1 MGKVLEVGLD
11 ASAAFETRSQGVL
24 QMKVAVEVQAP
35 AVSFRSGEAT
45 HFAAGY
51 ECAEAGIGFV
61 GMEPMVN
68 RNCMAEE
75 AHSDMGGGRI
85 AHLAADTVVVVRT
98 VGHFESW
105 EACQEKK
112 MPVVAEKM
120 GWAVVDK
127 APAFGHMFGET
138 TNTLSCWEDPH
149 TAWVVVRK
157 RENPPAV
164 IELAW

>member
-1 MGKVLEVGLD
+1 
-11 ASAAFETRSQGVL
+11 
-24 QMKVAVEVQAP
+24 MKVVVEVQAR

-45 HFAAGY
+45 HFAAEY
-51 ECAEAGIGFV
+51 ECAEADIDFV
-61 GMEPMVN
+61 GMELVVN

-75 AHSDMGGGRI
+75 AHSDTGGGMT
-85 AHLAADTVVVVRT
+85 AHLAVDTVVVART
-98 VGHFESW
+98 IGHFESW

-112 MPVVAEKM
+112 MQVVAEKM

-149 TAWVVVRK
+149 TARVVVRK